1 MEIQGQQPWA
11 PNYSM
16 FEQNI
21 NSGLETITI
30 LQIKKPLA
38 KAHSNSMNL
47 DRAHKFHMRTIK
59 KPTTDWSKDGMNK
72 HLWAN

>member
-1 MEIQGQQPWA
+1 ML
-11 PNYSM
+11 
-16 FEQNI
+16 EQNI

-47 DRAHKFHMRTIK
+47 DRAHKFHMRGLSRNQ
-59 KPTTDWSKDGMNK
+59 PLTDPKM
-72 HLWAN
+72 A